1 MMSSFNIFD
10 LFKGG
15 PLVCN
20 GKLYGDVSSGYGC
33 GLKDFPG
40 IYGRISEVRQWIRD
54 ICGV

>member
-1 MMSSFNIFD
+1 MMSFDIFD
-10 LFKGG
+10 FFKGG
-15 PLVCN
+15 PIVCN

-40 IYGRISEVRQWIRD
+40 IYGRVSEVRQWIRD